1 MNAGKL
7 IVFSAPSGSGKTTL
21 VHHLLT
27 DNLPLGYSISA
38 TSRLPRKGEV
48 NGEDYYFITEQ
59 EFQQKIEE
67 KAFEEFEEVYTGTY
81 YGTYKSEIERLW
93 SENKHVLFDIDV
105 LGGLNIKHLFPD
117 QTLALFVNPPSL
129 NALEKRLRLR
139 GTENEER
146 IAQRMEKSTEEMTR
160 AKDFDVILLNDNL
173 ALAKQEASRLVREF
187 LNL

>member
-1 MNAGKL
+1 M
-7 IVFSAPSGSGKTTL
+7 
-21 VHHLLT
+21 
-27 DNLPLGYSISA
+27 
-38 TSRLPRKGEV
+38 
-48 NGEDYYFITEQ
+48 
-59 EFQQKIEE
+59 
-67 KAFEEFEEVYTGTY
+67 
-81 YGTYKSEIERLW
+81 
-93 SENKHVLFDIDV
+93 
-105 LGGLNIKHLFPD
+105 
-117 QTLALFVNPPSL
+117 NPPSL